1 LNEFMLRVAQVVIA
15 LGAVLVVVVFLTGLG
30 RGLSAGTP
38 ASRKVIPGDRAVRA
52 RSPNTTRA
60 LLLLMLICVFGGVF
74 LARPMLL
81 VIAVVCLLAAY
92 WTSRR

>member
-1 LNEFMLRVAQVVIA
+1 MNEFMLRVAQVVIA
-15 LGAVLVVVVFLTGLG
+15 LGAVLAVVVFLTGLG

-38 ASRKVIPGDRAVRA
+38 ASRRIVPGGQAVRA
-52 RSPNTTRA
+52 RSPNTARA
-60 LLLLMLICVFGGVF
+60 LLLLMVVCVFGGVF

-81 VIAVVCLLAAY
+81 VLAVVCLLAAY